1 VKILQIILSDDER
14 QLLEALVQNSRYTPG
29 FIGQMMGK
37 SRNWVSKTI
46 KGLAAS
52 GVIGA
57 YTTIVNPNLVQGA
70 RGTILF
76 MKSNPREHDI
86 SEKLLAMDEL
96 EALDGISGNHSL
108 LGSFRYD
115 SQGDFEKLL
124 DKVDHVVASSGAGKY
139 NLVQILTAYKKN
151 CFRIVQPSGPRSPLT
166 TKELALLDIMYRYEP
181 TNENPFPLTQAK
193 IGDLMNP
200 KMSQSAVSKAIDK
213 LTIKRAIVGYSIDI
227 DFNLIR
233 IPIKFFIRIKVSPGS
248 ANAVVQKIIQD
259 EHIWDL
265 YRTSEDYSLFATIRT
280 RNIASFNQ
288 FLRDL
293 YTNDCV
299 LDTHS
304 YLSLEE
310 WFVPFR

>member
-14 QLLEALVQNSRYTPG
+14 LLLEALIQNSRYSPG
-29 FIGQMMGK
+29 LIGKMMGK
-37 SRNWVSKTI
+37 SRNWVSRTI
-46 KGLAAS
+46 KGFANS
-52 GVIGA
+52 GVIRA
-57 YTTIVNPNLVQGA
+57 YTTVVNPNLVQGA

-76 MKSNPREHDI
+76 MKSNPRELDI
-86 SEKLLAMDEL
+86 SEKLLAMEEL
-96 EALDGISGNHSL
+96 ESLDGISGYHSL
-108 LGSFRYD
+108 LGSFRFD

-151 CFRIVQPSGPRSPLT
+151 CFRIVQPSSPRSPLT
-166 TKELALLDIMYRYEP
+166 TKELALLNIMLRYEP
-181 TNENPFPLTQAK
+181 TDDNPFPLTQVK
-193 IGDLMNP
+193 IGDMMNP

-213 LTIKRAIVGYSIDI
+213 LTLKRAIVGYSIDI
-227 DFNLIR
+227 DFNLIN
-233 IPIKFFIRIKVSPGS
+233 IPLKFFIRMKIRPGS
-248 ANAVVQKIIQD
+248 ANQIVQELIDD
-259 EHIWDL
+259 EHVWDL
-265 YRTSEDYSLFATIRT
+265 YRTSEEYSLFATIRT
-280 RNIASFNQ
+280 RNITSYNQ

-293 YTNDCV
+293 YNNECV

>member
-1 VKILQIILSDDER
+1 MQIILSDDER
-14 QLLEALVQNSRYTPG
+14 LLLEALIQNSRYSPG
-29 FIGQMMGK
+29 FIGKMMGK
-37 SRNWVSKTI
+37 SRNWVSRTI
-46 KGLAAS
+46 KGLATS
-52 GVIGA
+52 GVIRA
-57 YTTIVNPNLVQGA
+57 YTTVVNPNLVQGA

-76 MKSNPREHDI
+76 MKSNPRELNI
-86 SEKLLAMDEL
+86 SEKLLAMEEL
-96 EALDGISGNHSL
+96 ESLDGISGYHSL
-108 LGSFRYD
+108 LGSFRFD

-151 CFRIVQPSGPRSPLT
+151 CFRIVQPSGHRSPLT
-166 TKELALLDIMYRYEP
+166 TKELALLDILYRHEP

-193 IGDLMNP
+193 IGELMNP

-227 DFNLIR
+227 DFNLIHV
-233 IPIKFFIRIKVSPGS
+233 PLKFFIRIQISPGS
-248 ANAVVQKIIQD
+248 ANEVVQKLVKD
-259 EHIWDL
+259 EHVWDL

-280 RNIASFNQ
+280 RNIESYNQ

-293 YTNDCV
+293 YANECV